1 MEYTIEMRDSIQQ
14 MGDYRPFFLEFFD
27 SVTVY
32 VFLNFISGLNFT
44 DYGVDGRGV

>member
-1 MEYTIEMRDSIQQ
+1 

-27 SVTVY
+27 SVTVTVY
-32 VFLNFISGLNFT
+32 VFFNFISGLNFT